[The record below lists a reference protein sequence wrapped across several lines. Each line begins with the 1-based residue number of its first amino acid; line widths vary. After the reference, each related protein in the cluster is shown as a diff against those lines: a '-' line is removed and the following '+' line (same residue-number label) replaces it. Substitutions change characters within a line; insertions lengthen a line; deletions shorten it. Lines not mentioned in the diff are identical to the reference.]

1 MESENVLCLN
11 RHRFIY
17 LITLSHVQIHV
28 MLWHRLTYWYF
39 CLLLTRKLFS
49 WKWSLYF
56 QFFLFHDFIYSIWKH
71 SFNLS
76 MKMKLVWCFVS
87 YCSKLNISLIRLSKV
102 NSNFFNQSIMVIYQL
117 IVLFIYFIFY
127 QLLLY
132 IFFKVPI
139 LWNCMK
145 MPG

>member
-11 RHRFIY
+11 RHKFIY
-17 LITLSHVQIHV
+17 LIILSHVQIHV

-39 CLLLTRKLFS
+39 CLLLTRKIFS